1 MSSCQALTQRGRCEK
16 AQAQECLQVLQELQT
31 STSEHSVIFGKFKGT
46 GTRRLQTVEK
56 GSRQLSL
63 KQNKAK

>member
-1 MSSCQALTQRGRCEK
+1 MSELPPGPVQRGAVREPGAGGPAGSAGAAK
-16 AQAQECLQVLQELQT
+16 CLG
-31 STSEHSVIFGKFKGT
+31 HSVIFGKFKGT